1 MKTTRRQLRKIIKEE
16 KQKLLTEASYVHE
29 VFSQAATAL
38 QNRDAESLE
47 RLLAELGDFLMDS
60 EEQRNYRA
68 ALEAM
73 LDAAYELGDLEG
85 EY

>member
-1 MKTTRRQLRKIIKEE
+1 MKITKRQLRKIIKEE

-29 VFSQAATAL
+29 VFSQAANAL
-38 QNRDAESLE
+38 QNRDSDTLE

-60 EEQRNYRA
+60 EEQRNYSA

-73 LDAAYELGDLEG
+73 LDAAYELESVEG
-85 EY
+85 Y